1 MTKTKLSHVTCRMER
16 STRDPLL
23 GQIPCRTDLNLVV
36 EEVGGGGDGDE
47 ERDRGRAEAVPAV
60 AHDDGAAITLGCGLA
75 LGIATA
81 SKGRG

>member
-47 ERDRGRAEAVPAV
+47 ERDGGRAEAVPAV

-75 LGIATA
+75 LGTATA